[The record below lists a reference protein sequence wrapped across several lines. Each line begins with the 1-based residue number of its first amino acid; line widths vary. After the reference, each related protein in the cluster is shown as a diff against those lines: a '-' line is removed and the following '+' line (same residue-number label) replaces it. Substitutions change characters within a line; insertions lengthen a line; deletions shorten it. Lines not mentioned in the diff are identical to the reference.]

1 MKDYIKTYKVTLTA
15 LGPIFIGSGKKIG
28 KKEYIFDSRR
38 NMVYV
43 PDLNR
48 MYGYFIRTAGYS
60 EKYKDFMLSP
70 SKNDSLYSWLERNK
84 ISEKTWKDWI
94 AYKLDSSSA
103 IDDKHS
109 KIEILTFMK
118 DPYNMAY
125 IPGSS
130 LKGAIRT
137 ALLGS
142 YAMANPIGLN
152 KIRDR
157 VLNSKPTG
165 RNRYLSNENS
175 ELNVEVFNT
184 AGRTEKKKDMVND
197 CMAGLRISDS
207 RPISTDNLILCKKTD
222 EFPGGG
228 EKKLNVMRECIR
240 PGTKIEFSITI
251 DSTLF
256 KGDEKTILNA
266 INKFGKSYME
276 CFGNKFR
283 SGDKLG
289 EGMFYLGGGSGFVS
303 KTVVY
308 QLLGKNSV
316 KKVSEIIDAT
326 LLDKSKKQHKHWK
339 DAREYGVSPHMI
351 KKTVYGGKKY
361 SFGLCKIEFSEI

>member
-1 MKDYIKTYKVTLTA
+1 
-15 LGPIFIGSGKKIG
+15 
-28 KKEYIFDSRR
+28 
-38 NMVYV
+38 
-43 PDLNR
+43 
-48 MYGYFIRTAGYS
+48 
-60 EKYKDFMLSP
+60 
-70 SKNDSLYSWLERNK
+70 
-84 ISEKTWKDWI
+84 
-94 AYKLDSSSA
+94 
-103 IDDKHS
+103 
-109 KIEILTFMK
+109 MK

-142 YAMANPIGLN
+142 YAMANPVKLDE
-152 KIRDR
+152 IRR
-157 VLNSKPTG
+157 MVLNEKSKSSS
-165 RNRYLSNENS
+165 RNRYLSNENR
-175 ELNVEVFNT
+175 ELNVKAFNT
-184 AGRTEKKKDMVND
+184 AGRMKKKPGDMVND

-207 RPISTDNLILCKKTD
+207 KPISTDNLILCRKID
-222 EFPGGG
+222 EFPDGGTSKATSSRG
-228 EKKLNVMRECIR
+228 KIPIMRECIR
-240 PGTKIEFSITI
+240 PGTKIEFEMTI

-326 LLDKSKKQHKHWK
+326 LSDKSKKQHKHWK